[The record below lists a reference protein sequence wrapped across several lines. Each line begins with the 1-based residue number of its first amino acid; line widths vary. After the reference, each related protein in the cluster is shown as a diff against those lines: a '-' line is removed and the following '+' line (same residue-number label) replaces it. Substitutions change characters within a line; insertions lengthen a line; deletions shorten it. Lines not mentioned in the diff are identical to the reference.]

1 MTDVQ
6 TAIVIS
12 TGCVFALLAIF
23 LAKAELQLR
32 VSFCLRLLLVLKIL
46 LSFATILV
54 LPFTKPNVMG
64 KLPLRGFR
72 IVSTY
77 IGLFFLGIFLIYLIT
92 SWLRRPGA
100 KHPIVLPHS
109 EVQKFYG
116 LFCWA
121 MAGIFIWSGIVKWV
135 YPALD
140 KRFFL
145 TSGYGQEFF
154 VFITAVEIL
163 CGIGLLWRRAA
174 LYAAVILILDMA
186 GAICTHYHNYF
197 SRHLPDPFSNSLT
210 ALALQPYLITILVLS
225 VAEKRKAKS
234 AKKKI
239 T

>member
-1 MTDVQ
+1 
-6 TAIVIS
+6 
-12 TGCVFALLAIF
+12 
-23 LAKAELQLR
+23 

-46 LSFATILV
+46 LSFGAILV
-54 LPFTKPNVMG
+54 LPFIKPNEAG
-64 KLPLRGFR
+64 RLPLRGFR
-72 IVSTY
+72 IASTDA
-77 IGLFFLGIFLIYLIT
+77 GLFFLGIFLIYLIT
-92 SWLRRPGA
+92 SLLRRPGS
-100 KHPIVLPHS
+100 KHPIVLPS
-109 EVQKFYG
+109 REVQKFCG

-145 TSGYGQEFF
+145 DCGYGQEFF

-163 CGIGLLWRRAA
+163 CGIGLLWRRTA

-186 GAICTHYHNYF
+186 GAIFTHYHNYF
-197 SRHLPDPFSNSLT
+197 SRHLPDPFSNSLP
-210 ALALQPYLITILVLS
+210 ALTLQPYLITILVLS
-225 VAEKRKAKS
+225 LAEKRKAKS